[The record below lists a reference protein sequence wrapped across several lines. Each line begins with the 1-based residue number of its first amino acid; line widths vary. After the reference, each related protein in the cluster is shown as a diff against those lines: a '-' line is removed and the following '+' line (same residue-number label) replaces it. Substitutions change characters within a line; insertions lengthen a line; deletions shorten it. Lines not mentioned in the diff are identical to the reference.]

1 MLQALSES
9 PLVLS
14 LSLHTRVAI
23 GEATHYDGFRL
34 IAQVDGIFMSQN
46 ADQNRFLGALL
57 GMAIGDALGMP
68 VTGWPAD
75 RIRERIGSIDDYHR
89 RVFDDGAEIKAGEF
103 TDESEIALCIV
114 EAVTANGG
122 ILDPDLIGPR
132 MLYLA
137 RGESKRWMHADTLA
151 ALAIAEESLDFTV
164 PLNEDGPS
172 TGDVALRGVPVGLI
186 HSVGAVSDEKL
197 KQDAEIAT
205 RLTHGSPRGDRIGRS
220 SRPGVML
227 AARQA
232 AEDLIS
238 LHKTARF
245 LGGGSIADALDW
257 EWRSTSLDSAI
268 AELEMVMTLPQLSV
282 PVSLRRLMRGLLR
295 KRCFGAVNAG
305 GAADSRGAL
314 AGALAG
320 ARFGASGI
328 PQEMIDHLEGRIYIS
343 LAAPWFYKTAMRR
356 AGLLIDLRPN

>member
-1 MLQALSES
+1 
-9 PLVLS
+9 
-14 LSLHTRVAI
+14 
-23 GEATHYDGFRL
+23 
-34 IAQVDGIFMSQN
+34 MSQN
-46 ADQNRFLGALL
+46 ADQNRFLGTLI

-68 VTGWPAD
+68 VAGWPAE
-75 RIRERIGSIDDYHR
+75 RIRKQIGSVDDYHR

-114 EAVTANGG
+114 EATTANGG
-122 ILDPDLIGPR
+122 VLDPDLIGPR

-151 ALAIAEESLDFTV
+151 ALGIAEDSLDFSV

-186 HSVGAVSDEKL
+186 HSVGAVSEEKL

-205 RLTHGSPRGDRIGRS
+205 RLTHGSPRAIAS
-220 SRPGVML
+220 VAAVAQGVML
-227 AARQA
+227 AARHA
-232 AEDLIS
+232 AEGPELAVQ
-238 LHKTARF
+238 TAQF
-245 LGGGSIADALDW
+245 LGGGSIADALD
-257 EWRSTSLDSAI
+257 AI
-268 AELEMVMTLPQLSV
+268 KSQTLASSIAALGDGNDAAAV
-282 PVSLRRLMRGLLR
+282 IGTGFAAAIEARTFEEAVFR
-295 KRCFGAVNAG
+295 AVNAG

-328 PQEMIDHLEGRIYIS
+328 PQELIDHLEGRIYIS

-356 AGLLIDLRPN
+356 AGLLIDLQPS